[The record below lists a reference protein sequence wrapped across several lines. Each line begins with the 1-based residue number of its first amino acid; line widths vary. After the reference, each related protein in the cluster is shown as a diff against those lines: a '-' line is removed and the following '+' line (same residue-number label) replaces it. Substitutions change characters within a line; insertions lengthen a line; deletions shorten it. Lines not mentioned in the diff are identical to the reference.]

1 MLKYSKENINGK
13 IKVKIDQIAYPPT
26 AYLDTGVLFDFIE
39 DNELANK
46 FIKEKKIG
54 TAIFFNT

>member
-26 AYLDTGVLFDFIE
+26 AYLDTWVLFDFIGIIGSG
-39 DNELANK
+39 LA
-46 FIKEKKIG
+46 I
-54 TAIFFNT
+54 